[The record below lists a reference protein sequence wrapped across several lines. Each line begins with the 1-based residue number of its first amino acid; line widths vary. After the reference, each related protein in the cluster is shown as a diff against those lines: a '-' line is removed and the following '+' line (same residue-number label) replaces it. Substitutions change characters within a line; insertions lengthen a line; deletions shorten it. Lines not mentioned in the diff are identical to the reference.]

1 MALSIVF
8 ILNKSKIFNLY
19 DRIVDLKIILKRFSP
34 DVGECSSGLHSCS
47 ADAVCSDTKG
57 SYKCSCKPGYSG
69 DGWSCNGIIYLL
81 IIFFS

>member
-19 DRIVDLKIILKRFSP
+19 DRIVELKIILKRFSP
-34 DVGECSSGLHSCS
+34 DVSECSSGLHSCS